1 MEYLYDTL
9 LKYQKSDMY
18 PFHMPGHKR
27 KKEKFE
33 NPFQIDL
40 TEIYGFDNLHH
51 AEGILKTIQERAAAL
66 YGAEET
72 HFLING
78 STCGIL
84 SAVAACTTKRG
95 KILMARNCH
104 KAAYHAAL
112 LGELEVEYICPER
125 EDFFGINGGICPE
138 TVERMLEQ
146 TEGVQAVMIT
156 SPTYDGVVSDIKKI
170 GEIVHRKG
178 IPFIVDEAHGA
189 HFGFHP
195 YFPESSVRL
204 GADLVIHSLHKT
216 LPSLTQT
223 ALLHVNG
230 NLVNREKLQMYLG
243 IYQSSSPSYVLMA
256 GMDECIREI
265 MHHGVNKFERLKR
278 NLDTFYKKAE
288 EFSGIRLAGYQLVG
302 KSGIY
307 DFDRSK
313 LILSVKNTEING
325 SMLSDRLREEYHLEM
340 EMAAGTYALALTSIA
355 DTDEGFARLIDALK
369 EIDGSLKTD
378 FEKKKE
384 SGKKKDVSD
393 LASKNEI
400 VYRISDA
407 MEKTGKNVLL
417 KEAENKVS
425 REFLYLYPP
434 GIPLLTPGERIGG
447 ELLNRILNFRQEG
460 YSIQG
465 LADYQAEYI
474 QVISEENSYKKNIA
488 E

>member
-1 MEYLYDTL
+1 M
-9 LKYQKSDMY
+9 
-18 PFHMPGHKR
+18 
-27 KKEKFE
+27 
-33 NPFQIDL
+33 
-40 TEIYGFDNLHH
+40 
-51 AEGILKTIQERAAAL
+51 
-66 YGAEET
+66 
-72 HFLING
+72 
-78 STCGIL
+78 
-84 SAVAACTTKRG
+84 
-95 KILMARNCH
+95 
-104 KAAYHAAL
+104 
-112 LGELEVEYICPER
+112 
-125 EDFFGINGGICPE
+125 
-138 TVERMLEQ
+138 
-146 TEGVQAVMIT
+146 
-156 SPTYDGVVSDIKKI
+156 
-170 GEIVHRKG
+170 
-178 IPFIVDEAHGA
+178 
-189 HFGFHP
+189 
-195 YFPESSVRL
+195 
-204 GADLVIHSLHKT
+204 
-216 LPSLTQT
+216 
-223 ALLHVNG
+223 
-230 NLVNREKLQMYLG
+230 
-243 IYQSSSPSYVLMA
+243 
-256 GMDECIREI
+256 
-265 MHHGVNKFERLKR
+265 
-278 NLDTFYKKAE
+278 
-288 EFSGIRLAGYQLVG
+288 G

-355 DTDEGFARLIDALK
+355 DTDEGFARLIEALK

-400 VYRISDA
+400 VYKISDA

-465 LADYQAEYI
+465 LADHQAEYI